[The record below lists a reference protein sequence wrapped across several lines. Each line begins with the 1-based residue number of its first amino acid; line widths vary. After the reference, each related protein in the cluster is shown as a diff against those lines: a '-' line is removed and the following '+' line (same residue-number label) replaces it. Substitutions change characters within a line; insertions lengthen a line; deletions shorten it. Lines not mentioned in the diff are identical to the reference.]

1 MGFHRQVRCL
11 ASPSSVFLLTLSNV
25 GGLDYRALMNI
36 ALGKIHEGS
45 QDSSPHVVGAR

>member
-25 GGLDYRALMNI
+25 GGLDYCALMNI